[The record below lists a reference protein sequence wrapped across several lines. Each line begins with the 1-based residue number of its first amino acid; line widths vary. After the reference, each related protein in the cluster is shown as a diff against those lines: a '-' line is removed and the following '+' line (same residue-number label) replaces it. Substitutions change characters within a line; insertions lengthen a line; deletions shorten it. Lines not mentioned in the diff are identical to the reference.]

1 MISTHAP
8 TRGATNEWD
17 YFFPNV
23 YISTHAPTRGATAG
37 QSGVAKSGNYFNPRS
52 HEGSDDD
59 VFNLSNSS
67 VVFQPT
73 LPRGER
79 HNLLNITMSFIYFNP
94 RSHEGSD
101 LLAKFSATTVDIFQP
116 TLPRGERP
124 PGNPRTLPFP
134 DFNPRSHEGSDSK
147 IAHFFF
153 ICPKAIQQF
162 HQINQTIFSSN
173 TVFSTRNHF
182 INMILGANLPA

>member
-101 LLAKFSATTVDIFQP
+101 CNRPAASRVLSDISTHAPTRGATPLQIMTLNSSRISTHAPTRGATYLPNFRQQLLTY
-116 TLPRGERP
+116 
-124 PGNPRTLPFP
+124 
-134 DFNPRSHEGSDSK
+134 FNPRSHEGSDLQVIPERSL
-147 IAHFFF
+147 F
-153 ICPKAIQQF
+153 
-162 HQINQTIFSSN
+162 QI
-173 TVFSTRNHF
+173 STHAPTR
-182 INMILGANLPA
+182 GATLC